1 MWRCRVTIRVLI
13 ADDHGVLRAGVRVLL
28 TRQEDIEVVGEADDG
43 ATAVEL
49 AERLEP
55 DVVLLDVNMPGMNGV
70 EATEAITEALPDCR
84 VLLLT
89 IREDSVLLRQAI
101 EAGIAGYVPK
111 RAVESEM
118 INAIRAVHRGEM
130 YIHPSMTRAFVAL
143 LSPTMAEP
151 VGAEVPLTGQE
162 VDVLRGIA
170 QGYTNQQIA
179 DQMAVSVRT
188 VERQRASLRDKL
200 GISSRAALVR
210 YAREHGLLD

>member
-1 MWRCRVTIRVLI
+1 VTIRVLI